1 MRDGGLA
8 IITLVFNKHYDLATE
23 PVINFPGILS
33 DVLDGHEIKKIRSN
47 LVTLINKNKPNPG
60 SDFKESTRK
69 LVASFIKKIFQNQL
83 GKKPITIINI
93 ENARA

>member
-1 MRDGGLA
+1 
-8 IITLVFNKHYDLATE
+8 VFNKHYDLATE